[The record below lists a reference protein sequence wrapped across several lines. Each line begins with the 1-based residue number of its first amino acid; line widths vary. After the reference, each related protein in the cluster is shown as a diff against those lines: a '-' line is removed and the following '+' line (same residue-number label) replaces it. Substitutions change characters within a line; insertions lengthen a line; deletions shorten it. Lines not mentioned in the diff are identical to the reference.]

1 MNFVLLI
8 LIQFFN
14 TQQVELVQ
22 RYTNNITNVQR
33 SINQLNHYV
42 RLAEQLLT
50 ELLSLITNINQNID
64 TDSENIT
71 AALQG
76 LTAPINNLLDQL
88 RPHIQDVDDIVH
100 QMHAAVTQENP
111 DIANVNQLHDRLNHS
126 VTELRPQINAVQALI
141 TQKLQYLR
149 QTKTRIENDITD
161 ILDRLTQEERTIIN
175 IITQSR
181 DTTERIES
189 GRQMLRARLNQFR
202 REDLNQ
208 AEILLQSQLNA
219 QLRIFIQNQQDVL
232 TASQRYQDQQRQTI
246 EASAD
251 IQQCLQLDTIKRQ
264 LQQIEK
270 QNTAL
275 FQLAEITSQQL
286 SLAIAEPE
294 GRPLFPKLT
303 DATFW
308 SHVYRKVAIDPNG
321 LNRTI
326 QFNQSIQRNFPDFDI
341 SRKIAGSE
349 EYAYTVPTLDRL
361 HIAISSQYGTTIIQ
375 NVVMHLLNT
384 RLWIVRI
391 FKGYFVSQQNPP
403 DQEFRRLPI
412 MTLAKKAAD
421 GIISHKR
428 FDEIVF
434 REENDDELPIF
445 ENLNNLYDQVRLI
458 YEAEFP
464 GLNYDQVDDYSTAS
478 SHPLKYLRLSYRL
491 LQLATSMPD
500 TPIKLWSLIPQ
511 GSHSIV
517 HVSLSGVTVLYR
529 LFKRAHENH
538 LPVPERLIRNNVF
551 IRLTDFDNAYFR
563 YEEKRDLWNDVFDL
577 ARIQDRELRLGFGMK
592 TDGHM
597 ISILFEK
604 TAQNFVPQNK
614 KEIMMQKTQK
624 NLSNWTNGLYPLY
637 KNPVGITAEDR
648 IVGIDPGV
656 RDIIC
661 GVDCDSGEMN
671 NKQTTKEHSFFI
683 SNSSYKLRSGMS
695 WLKQKELQSRT
706 QTNIQ
711 ASYDRLQTRKVCSN
725 EGIMQFLNAF
735 SGERTEIHRFMR
747 SWQHREHKGY
757 AYSDRKMAQDY
768 IARVVLGRTKAG
780 EDFKLAHS
788 SSSSSRRKKR
798 KRFRQQHQP
807 ELRPLTDIRR
817 TVIAYGDANIRGTYK
832 GNTPIPVKSVQ
843 RAIAEKA
850 IVITVDEFR
859 TSVTCCHCHRRLNN
873 TTSELHGCNHRK
885 KRHRIAGVEKR
896 SRMKCL
902 DEEGNIIHLSSQC
915 PDRRLFRQN
924 NTIYSLKLCTQC
936 PVNRNN
942 DLYWQRD
949 INAATN
955 IRSILVEYINSNFN
969 IGSRPAAL
977 SRGRQDQGP

>member
-1 MNFVLLI
+1 MTQTRKRKATAEAGPSKPRRPRRTKPAPPPPAAAAAVNTELKTQFVSRKCKIGPLLREPYKQTLAEDYSVLRQDAINFVLLI

-22 RYTNNITNVQR
+22 RYTSNKANVQR
-33 SINQLNHYV
+33 SINQLNHST

-50 ELLSLITNINQNID
+50 ELLSLIITNINQNID
-64 TDSENIT
+64 ADSEDIAT
-71 AALQG
+71 ALQD
-76 LTAPINNLLDQL
+76 LTALINNQLDQL
-88 RPHIQDVDDIVH
+88 RPHIQDVDDI
-100 QMHAAVTQENP
+100 
-111 DIANVNQLHDRLNHS
+111 
-126 VTELRPQINAVQALI
+126 
-141 TQKLQYLR
+141 LQYLR

-403 DQEFRRLPI
+403 DQEFHRLPI
-412 MTLAKKAAD
+412 MTLAKKATD

-491 LQLATSMPD
+491 LQLATSMHD

-517 HVSLSGVTVLYR
+517 HVLLSGVTVLYR

-604 TAQNFVPQNK
+604 IAQNFVPQNK

-624 NLSNWTNGLYPLY
+624 NLTNWTNGLYPLY

-648 IVGIDPGV
+648 IVGIDPGKTNLIAFEIA
-656 RDIIC
+656 II
-661 GVDCDSGEMN
+661 
-671 NKQTTKEHSFFI
+671 
-683 SNSSYKLRSGMS
+683 KL
-695 WLKQKELQSRT
+695 
-706 QTNIQ
+706 
-711 ASYDRLQTRKVCSN
+711 
-725 EGIMQFLNAF
+725 
-735 SGERTEIHRFMR
+735 
-747 SWQHREHKGY
+747 
-757 AYSDRKMAQDY
+757 
-768 IARVVLGRTKAG
+768 
-780 EDFKLAHS
+780 
-788 SSSSSRRKKR
+788 
-798 KRFRQQHQP
+798 
-807 ELRPLTDIRR
+807 
-817 TVIAYGDANIRGTYK
+817 
-832 GNTPIPVKSVQ
+832 
-843 RAIAEKA
+843 
-850 IVITVDEFR
+850 
-859 TSVTCCHCHRRLNN
+859 
-873 TTSELHGCNHRK
+873 
-885 KRHRIAGVEKR
+885 
-896 SRMKCL
+896 
-902 DEEGNIIHLSSQC
+902 
-915 PDRRLFRQN
+915 
-924 NTIYSLKLCTQC
+924 
-936 PVNRNN
+936 
-942 DLYWQRD
+942 
-949 INAATN
+949 
-955 IRSILVEYINSNFN
+955 
-969 IGSRPAAL
+969 
-977 SRGRQDQGP
+977 